1 MRLIDWTNILL
12 FHCFAFTIGTAF
24 VNSWSSSFAFKVLK
38 DIEAMD
44 QTISKYSEVLRF
56 SWCRAFLFFLNWCQY
71 SWHSNQFVWPTIS
84 RWSDWLPRFFFYK
97 KIVVSFFLLIAIDC
111 RTWWPYACSIWQLT
125 NQDEDKWKSYKL
137 APQILPQ

>member
-24 VNSWSSSFAFKVLK
+24 VNSWSSSFPFKVLK

-56 SWCRAFLFFLNWCQY
+56 SWCRAFLFFFKLMWIFMALKLSCMTYNFQDHPGF
-71 SWHSNQFVWPTIS
+71 SFT
-84 RWSDWLPRFFFYK
+84 K
-97 KIVVSFFLLIAIDC
+97 KLSSLFFLLIAIDC

>member
-56 SWCRAFLFFLNWCQY
+56 FGAGLFCFIKLKSKFMSLKLICMTYNFQDY
-71 SWHSNQFVWPTIS
+71 PGFSFG
-84 RWSDWLPRFFFYK
+84 K
-97 KIVVSFFLLIAIDC
+97 KLSFFLLIAIDC

-125 NQDEDKWKSYKL
+125 NQNEDKWKSYKL